1 MVTRTYANTLF
12 YLLNVY
18 YTQIRISYA
27 TNVWSVTDGSA
38 SEWDLQANSG
48 NDISVSI
55 DYNTNYCR
63 ASPCLKITGGSDTS
77 YLYTSNWHEVSLAPY
92 HGLNFAF
99 WAYYNKQSAN
109 EDRYCGYSYSCGD
122 YHSGTYMEFVMNTQY
137 YYDFN
142 VSGCDGSTQG
152 FFYVGIMCS
161 GGVGQ
166 DATVWID
173 NIILT
178 GDTANPTTQPSV
190 SPSTQPTLYPSISP
204 TTSEPSTSPSYMP
217 TRRTKNPT
225 VAVNPPTSRYEACK
239 NYIMNNN
246 YTIPVPIG
254 ECYLSHRSY
263 VHPFSIAYKCEEKNG
278 VNYAVQYFYENSDCT
293 DYGNKRMIGETKC
306 NDRNDYCECTL
317 DTGVE
322 STCDLFSYQSNQFCQ
337 AYNFTTYQHV
347 TNICMKYDDT
357 HSIKYYC
364 NGYFVNAKLYDGDYC
379 EDDVTSATTQ
389 PISYL
394 AQNSCDKYVC
404 AGLKSFI
411 NNSTDSKDI
420 SSTFSVLFVSTIFLP
435 YIFAS
440 NLIFLIC
447 I

>member
-217 TRRTKNPT
+217 TRIIMSRFGTKFENLYKKQLKYMISQK
-225 VAVNPPTSRYEACK
+225 VYMSNQILNNKYLIQYAQK
-239 NYIMNNN
+239 NVEHAS
-246 YTIPVPIG
+246 IPMKEESNETDTEEIK
-254 ECYLSHRSY
+254 
-263 VHPFSIAYKCEEKNG
+263 FEEKEKNNMQSQSESMDIG
-278 VNYAVQYFYENSDCT
+278 RLKQLAQSMNDMIKYLENDHIT
-293 DYGNKRMIGETKC
+293 PTLFGIR
-306 NDRNDYCECTL
+306 L
-317 DTGVE
+317 DTI
-322 STCDLFSYQSNQFCQ
+322 LW
-337 AYNFTTYQHV
+337 
-347 TNICMKYDDT
+347 K
-357 HSIKYYC
+357 SI
-364 NGYFVNAKLYDGDYC
+364 L
-379 EDDVTSATTQ
+379 S
-389 PISYL
+389 I
-394 AQNSCDKYVC
+394 
-404 AGLKSFI
+404 
-411 NNSTDSKDI
+411 
-420 SSTFSVLFVSTIFLP
+420 FVSTITSGFVA
-435 YIFAS
+435 FAKIE
-440 NLIFLIC
+440 LQT
-447 I
+447 